1 MKFSTT
7 LALALGGF
15 TMAAVPASAE
25 GWSITKLGTM
35 PTEQLCMDKARLI
48 INRYIFANG
57 GGNTGEDT
65 WSLYAYN
72 LEPGGQDI
80 VIMCPIGGG
89 GAVNAMLVIQSESS
103 SDDRSWAA
111 RELVSLWNNN

>member
-1 MKFSTT
+1 MIRAAT
-7 LALALGGF
+7 LALALSGL
-15 TMAAVPASAE
+15 AAAPALAE

-35 PTEQLCMDKARLI
+35 PSEQICMDKARLV

-57 GGNTGEDT
+57 GGNTGEDS

-103 SDDRSWAA
+103 GDDRSWAA
-111 RELVSLWNNN
+111 QELVAIWNSN